1 MKIIIFLSF
10 LPIFIFAQTKSLNI
24 AGYNIELG
32 MDEEYVYELL
42 GPKFRLDVDEND
54 NLFISD
60 NSSDI
65 TIGIINFKNGIVN
78 KIVKDWGTGHKNN
91 IAGVFKTL
99 WNIFRQFGEETALL
113 KAMPIE
119 IYTPS
124 GEEYSLQFY
133 INEYRY
139 IDIKIFHSIY
149 IYEVLAEPEI

>member
-1 MKIIIFLSF
+1 MKLIVFLSF
-10 LPIFIFAQTKSLNI
+10 LPIIIFAQPKSLNL
-24 AGYNIELG
+24 AGYNIEIG

-42 GPKFRLDVDEND
+42 GSKFRLDVDQND

-60 NSSDI
+60 NSSDN
-65 TIGIINFKNGIVN
+65 TIGIIYFKNEKVN
-78 KIVKDWGTGHKNN
+78 KIVKDWGSGNKNN
-91 IAGVFKTL
+91 VGNVFKTL
-99 WNIFRQFGEETALL
+99 WNVFRQFGEETKLL
-113 KAMPIE
+113 KVMPLE

-139 IDIKIFHSIY
+139 VDIKIFHSIY

>member
-10 LPIFIFAQTKSLNI
+10 LPIFIFAQTKSLNL
-24 AGYNIELG
+24 GGNNIELG
-32 MDEEYVYELL
+32 MDEESVYELL
-42 GPKFRLDVDEND
+42 GPKFRLDVDEYD

-60 NSSDI
+60 NSSDL
-65 TIGIINFKNGIVN
+65 TIGIINFENGRVN

-91 IAGVFKTL
+91 VAGVFKTL

-113 KAMPIE
+113 KAMPTE
-119 IYTPS
+119 TYTPT

-139 IDIKIFHSIY
+139 VDIKIFHSIY

>member
-42 GPKFRLDVDEND
+42 GPIFRLDVDEND

-60 NSSDI
+60 NSGDN
-65 TIGIINFKNGIVN
+65 TIGIIYFKNKRVN
-78 KIVKDWGTGHKNN
+78 KIVKSWNTGNKNN
-91 IAGVFKTL
+91 VSNVFKTL
-99 WNIFRQFGEETALL
+99 WNVFRQYGEETTLL
-113 KAMPIE
+113 KVMPKE
-119 IYTPS
+119 NYTPT

-133 INEYRY
+133 INEDRY
-139 IDIKIFHSIY
+139 VDIKIFHSIY
-149 IYEVLAEPEI
+149 IYEILVEPEI

>member
-60 NSSDI
+60 NSGDN
-65 TIGIINFKNGIVN
+65 TIGIIYFKNKRVN
-78 KIVKDWGTGHKNN
+78 KIVKSWGTGNKNN
-91 IAGVFKTL
+91 VSNVFKTL
-99 WNIFRQFGEETALL
+99 WNVFRQYGEETTLL
-113 KAMPIE
+113 KVMPKE
-119 IYTPS
+119 AYTPS

-133 INEYRY
+133 INEDRY
-139 IDIKIFHSIY
+139 VDIKIFHSIY
-149 IYEVLAEPEI
+149 IYEILVEPEI